1 MAEEEQA
8 PTEGDATESD
18 GSDKGLIAK
27 IKSDKKLMIMAGG
40 GALLLLL
47 LIGGAAYYFLSGDE
61 TKSDVATE
69 GEVDS
74 RSELDKALDDLGEGG
89 EAADES
95 AEAELQF
102 EKVPLYPLKSF
113 FLPIKLK
120 NKEESGRFLLVTPSF
135 HMSNVGLSSQ
145 ISKQLPLI
153 REKIYTILRR
163 ESYQNLTEKHKIT
176 QERVKKRAMVKVNE
190 LLPVGTGVVRDIYF
204 SEFIVK

>member
-1 MAEEEQA
+1 MAEEDQA

-18 GSDKGLIAK
+18 GSDKGLIAR

-61 TKSDVATE
+61 TNVDVATE
-69 GEVDS
+69 EEVDS
-74 RSELDKALDDLGEGG
+74 RSEGEGG
-89 EAADES
+89 EPADES
-95 AEAELQF
+95 AEAGLQF

-120 NKEESGRFLLVTPSF
+120 NREESGRFLLVTPSF
-135 HMSNVGLSSQ
+135 HMSNAGLNSQ

-176 QERVKKRAMVKVNE
+176 QERVKKRAIAKVNE